1 MQRFLNDLLGAI
13 KDNLKLIGYYF
24 LGVFSVGAFLY
35 AVTFVLKF
43 ITGAGASF

>member
-35 AVTFVLKF
+35 TITFVLKF
-43 ITGAGASF
+43 ITGDSF

>member
-24 LGVFSVGAFLY
+24 LGVFLVGAFLY
-35 AVTFVLKF
+35 AITFVLKF
-43 ITGAGASF
+43 ITGDSF